1 MGYMSFNE
9 YVEKQKGHKKPK
21 IAVVADYDGPSSDS
35 PKLGDMPK
43 DSGGKGQHGKP
54 HPYKSGKDAPNRN
67 KDDKSAL
74 GHKGNKS
81 NQYMPKATHS
91 NTVSNKTLSSYPN
104 VKTQEWVD
112 RTKNMSLP
120 EFTKKVRSER
130 MKNLGENAVKAY
142 DSIKETTEF
151 CGKSNTYVADL
162 VLEMK
167 RKGVFEKVFKIMAQQ
182 NESFRIVGNLM
193 KKNESFARKLLLNI
207 TEITAGSVGMG
218 DEGMGGES
226 HMDDEDNIGA
236 ISPPEGKK
244 KKNNHMGDEDHEG
257 DDEDHEGDDED
268 HMDDDEGDDE
278 DSMGDDE
285 GDEGDDEDSMGDDEG
300 DEGDDENSMGDDE
313 GDEGDDE
320 NSMGDMGDMGDMGG
334 MRGMGDKKGSAPSGP
349 KEDSPIM
356 KAMKNNPVM
365 MKRMMGQY

>member
-9 YVEKQKGHKKPK
+9 YVEKQKGQKKPK

-35 PKLGDMPK
+35 PKLGYMPK

-91 NTVSNKTLSSYPN
+91 NTVPSKKLASYPN

-120 EFTKKVRSER
+120 EFTKRVRSER
-130 MKNLGENAVKAY
+130 LQNLGENAVKAY
-142 DSIKETTEF
+142 ESIKETTSF
-151 CGKSNTYVADL
+151 CGKSDTYVADL

-226 HMDDEDNIGA
+226 HMDDEDSLGA
-236 ISPPEGKK
+236 TSPPEGKNK
-244 KKNNHMGDEDHEG
+244 KTNHMGDEDHEG
-257 DDEDHEGDDED
+257 DDEDGMEDDED
-268 HMDDDEGDDE
+268 GMDDDEDSMDDDEGDDE
-278 DSMGDDE
+278 DGMDD
-285 GDEGDDEDSMGDDEG
+285 DEGDDEDGMDDDEGDDEDGMDDDEGGMGDDEG
-300 DEGDDENSMGDDE
+300 G
-313 GDEGDDE
+313 
-320 NSMGDMGDMGDMGG
+320 MGG
-334 MRGMGDKKGSAPSGP
+334 MDSMGGMGDKKGSAPSGP

-365 MKRMMGQY
+365 MKRMMGQW

>member
-9 YVEKQKGHKKPK
+9 YVEKQKGQKKPK

-91 NTVSNKTLSSYPN
+91 NTVPSKKLASYPN

-120 EFTKKVRSER
+120 EFTKRVRSER
-130 MKNLGENAVKAY
+130 LQNLGENAVKAY
-142 DSIKETTEF
+142 ESIKETTSF
-151 CGKSNTYVADL
+151 CGKSDTYVADL

-226 HMDDEDNIGA
+226 HMDDEDNLGA
-236 ISPPEGKK
+236 TSPPEGKNK
-244 KKNNHMGDEDHEG
+244 KTNHMGDEDHEG
-257 DDEDHEGDDED
+257 DDEDGMDDDEDSMDDDEGDDED
-268 HMDDDEGDDE
+268 GMDDDEGDDE
-278 DSMGDDE
+278 DSMDD
-285 GDEGDDEDSMGDDEG
+285 DEGDDEDGMDDDEGDDEGGMGDDEG
-300 DEGDDENSMGDDE
+300 GMG
-313 GDEGDDE
+313 
-320 NSMGDMGDMGDMGG
+320 
-334 MRGMGDKKGSAPSGP
+334 GMGDKKGSAPSGP

-365 MKRMMGQY
+365 MKRMMGQW

>member
-257 DDEDHEGDDED
+257 DDEDH
-268 HMDDDEGDDE
+268 MD
-278 DSMGDDE
+278 DDE
-285 GDEGDDEDSMGDDEG
+285 GDEGDDEDGMGDDEG
-300 DEGDDENSMGDDE
+300 DDEGDEEDEDGMGDDE
-313 GDEGDDE
+313 GDDEDEG
-320 NSMGDMGDMGDMGG
+320 GMGG
-334 MRGMGDKKGSAPSGP
+334 MDSMGGMGDKKGSAPSGP